1 MAIDLDNILNYIN
14 PEPRYAGELKNL
26 GLIGK
31 DDLKEARNQ
40 SIFQGL
46 LGAGLGYFAQPQN
59 KGYGT
64 ITPYLAKAGMQGLQ
78 FMKSPYE
85 QLTQDALMKDKLNET
100 RYQRDKR
107 SKADEKEKAVQ
118 DILSNGLYTETT
130 TGGQEETY
138 NPITK
143 EVMSPTGLI
152 SEKVAPNF
160 TPIKTTPEKTTY
172 DFNLGAIQD
181 LVKVGGLTEATSLMA
196 LEKAR
201 KDMLKSVGTGIMLSN
216 AQAKGIGLKIDRG
229 QKYFMNKDGKPELIA
244 GQIIPFDQINK
255 SKYDRVSD
263 TSGTYYIPKDPTS
276 GLKTLRDV
284 GGGKYVE
291 DTYKKSEKPF
301 IATQEQLKPLA
312 IAISETYNLPMKQ
325 SYVVANRVLPN
336 AREWSNTNPNSKVS
350 TNDKAMSLV
359 TELYDVNK
367 PEWWGQSDIEPK
379 QQYKVGTVL
388 TDEKGNRAIITG
400 YNTETQQPIYQVIK
414 Q

>member
-46 LGAGLGYFAQPQN
+46 LGAGLGYLAQPQN

-138 NPITK
+138 KPITK

-216 AQAKGIGLKIDRG
+216 AQAKGIGLKINRG

-336 AREWSNTNPNSKVS
+336 AREWSDTNPNSKVS

>member
-201 KDMLKSVGTGIMLSN
+201 KDMLKSVGTGIMLSD
-216 AQAKGIGLKIDRG
+216 AQAKGIGLKINRG

-312 IAISETYNLPMKQ
+312 IAISETYNLPIKQ

-336 AREWSNTNPNSKVS
+336 AREWSDNNPNSKVS